1 MNLLRY
7 TLLPLLA
14 TALALG
20 QSAPPSKT
28 SDLPSQPEAVVR
40 DLYQQVVARHPVG
53 IPRDADMRFFAPY
66 LSSELLHRIDL
77 ARACQADFFR
87 QNPRPD
93 LKPAFGW
100 LEFGVFTGGD
110 ERASPGTFQIE
121 KKEAEKD
128 GAFRVVV
135 RLTWRP
141 PDGPGFWHVAAIV
154 VPEENRFVVDNVVF
168 LKDENMSPLAPAEWR
183 LSEELSQGCEG
194 PHWVGYGDRQG
205 SQKPPEN

>member
-1 MNLLRY
+1 
-7 TLLPLLA
+7 
-14 TALALG
+14 
-20 QSAPPSKT
+20 
-28 SDLPSQPEAVVR
+28 VVR
-40 DLYQQVVARHPVG
+40 NLYQQVVARHLVG
-53 IPRDADMRFFAPY
+53 IPREAEMKFFAPY
-66 LSSELLHRIDL
+66 LSSELLHRIGL

-100 LEFGVFTGGD
+100 LELGLFTGGD

-121 KKEAEKD
+121 RKEAEKD

-154 VPEENRFVVDNVVF
+154 VPEGSRFVVDNVVF

-183 LSEELSQGCEG
+183 LSAELSQGCNG
-194 PHWVGYGDRQG
+194 PHWVGFGDQRN
-205 SQKPPEN
+205 SPTPNQK